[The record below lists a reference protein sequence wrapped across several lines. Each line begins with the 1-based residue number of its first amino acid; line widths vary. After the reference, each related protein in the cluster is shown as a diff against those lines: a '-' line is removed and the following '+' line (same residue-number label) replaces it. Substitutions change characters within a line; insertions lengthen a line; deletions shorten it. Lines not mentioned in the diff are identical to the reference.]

1 MTSKINKNTRN
12 LKIPCIECGCLLEF
26 HIENDIVVSG
36 DGVIAGNFPGAVCED
51 CIESVLNKVADPPG
65 IVCFEGLSPI
75 LAREILK
82 SFTFLLPKSEA
93 VEFFALLFPEIGLEA
108 NMEDK
113 IL

>member
-36 DGVIAGNFPGAVCED
+36 DGGIACNFPGAICQD
-51 CIESVLNKVADPPG
+51 CIESVLDKVSDPPG
-65 IVCFEGLSPI
+65 LVCINELSPM
-75 LAREILK
+75 LARELLLT
-82 SFTFLLPKSEA
+82 FTFLLPQPQA
-93 VEFFALLFPEIGLEA
+93 IEFFALLFPDVGLEA